1 MRTVHLVS
9 AIVAMCVLTMAVVIA
24 AENRKAPAKAP
35 TRNGSLSGRAVAKDK
50 MHVAVYVFNHDGKL
64 VGPVDSPRVK
74 LSDTEW
80 RKRLT
85 KEQYAIT
92 RKKGTEDPFCGTL
105 LDNKKHGVYTCVC
118 CGLPLFSSEAKFDS
132 GTGWPSF
139 FQPVALENLAEAKDL
154 KTGELRIEVNCARCD
169 AHLGHVFD
177 DGPRPTGLRFCL
189 NSESLNFTEAS
200 KLASLAD
207 PAAEK
212 DADAKSGKEKAS
224 TEKSGTD
231 KTGADKSNVEKTS
244 AEASSDAT
252 SSTAQATGEEGATKS
267 PKLKPIGKSADDG
280 GAATEKSSDKK
291 SSDKTTDKPAV
302 KKGPETAVFASGCF
316 WCSEA
321 SFAQLK
327 GVKDVVS
334 GYSGG
339 EAATADYQQVSSG
352 LTGHAE
358 SIRVTYDP
366 NVISYDQLLDVF
378 FDSHDPTTLNAQGP
392 DHGTQYRSA
401 IFFANDEQRAAAEAK
416 IKKLTANKIYRR
428 KIVTTL
434 EPLTGFYPAEEYHQD
449 YAANHPDD
457 MYVRAN
463 SLPHARKVRDKHP
476 DLIET
481 PAVKKRTK

>member
-9 AIVAMCVLTMAVVIA
+9 ALVAMSVLAMAAVIA
-24 AENRKAPAKAP
+24 AENKKAPGGAHGRPGAP
-35 TRNGSLSGRAVAKDK
+35 SARATAKDK
-50 MHVAVYVFNHDGKL
+50 AHVAVYVFNRDGKL
-64 VGPVDSPRVK
+64 VGPVDSPRLK

-85 KEQYAIT
+85 KEQYVIA
-92 RKKGTEDPFCGTL
+92 RKKGTEDAFCGTL

-139 FQPVALENLAEAKDL
+139 FQPVATENLTEAKDF
-154 KTGELRIEVNCARCD
+154 KTGDLRIEINCARCD
-169 AHLGHVFD
+169 GHLGHVFD

-189 NSESLNFTEAS
+189 NSESLNFTES
-200 KLASLAD
+200 TKLASLAD

-212 DADAKSGKEKAS
+212 DSDAKANAKKSSGEGS
-224 TEKSGTD
+224 D
-231 KTGADKSNVEKTS
+231 
-244 AEASSDAT
+244 AEASSTETSDAAKPAGRSATFRTVGAT
-252 SSTAQATGEEGATKS
+252 STDETTG
-267 PKLKPIGKSADDG
+267 
-280 GAATEKSSDKK
+280 KSSDKPTEKAPAKK
-291 SSDKTTDKPAV
+291 SPAM
-302 KKGPETAVFASGCF
+302 AVFASGCF

-339 EAATADYQQVSSG
+339 DAATADYQQVGSG

-358 SIRVTYDP
+358 AIRVTYDP
-366 NVISYDQLLDVF
+366 NVISYEQLLDVF

-392 DHGTQYRSA
+392 DIGTQYRSA
-401 IFFANDEQRAAAEAK
+401 IFFANDEQREAAEAK
-416 IKKLTANKIYRR
+416 IKKLTTAKAYRR

-434 EPLTGFYPAEEYHQD
+434 EPLTGFYEAEAYHQD

-476 DLIET
+476 DLIDA
-481 PAVKKRTK
+481 PVKKKAKP